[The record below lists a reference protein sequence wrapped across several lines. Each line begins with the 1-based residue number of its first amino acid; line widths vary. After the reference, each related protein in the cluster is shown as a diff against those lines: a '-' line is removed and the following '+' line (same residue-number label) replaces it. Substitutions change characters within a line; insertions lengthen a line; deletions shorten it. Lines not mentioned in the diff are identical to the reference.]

1 MRLRKV
7 DVESWNSPVAQQY
20 RIRSLPTLWLY
31 EDGQRVATDTREV
44 LGRLQRLIG
53 D

>member
-1 MRLRKV
+1 MRKV
-7 DVESWNSPVAQQY
+7 DVESWDSAVAQQY

-31 EDGQRVATDTREV
+31 EDGQRVASDTREV
-44 LGRLQRLIG
+44 LSRLQRLLG